1 MNKMSPAFII
11 RFDIIYLEDQL
22 EEMNE
27 SQKKEFISYL
37 LNNTSIEDLKIRTES
52 IFNEMKNNSISKEE
66 NDSNSEK
73 KELSISK
80 EENDSNI
87 EK

>member
-1 MNKMSPAFII
+1 MSPAFII

-37 LNNTSIEDLKIRTES
+37 LNNINIEDLKIRTES

-66 NDSNSEK
+66 NDSN
-73 KELSISK
+73 
-80 EENDSNI
+80 I

>member
-1 MNKMSPAFII
+1 MSPAFII

-27 SQKKEFISYL
+27 SQIKDFISYL

-66 NDSNSEK
+66 NDSN
-73 KELSISK
+73 
-80 EENDSNI
+80 I